1 MVNLGDA
8 AGILF
13 RIHPE
18 YFVVAVGPASVVV
31 KFPAADPRQRG
42 MADALGFYKRLLR

>member
-13 RIHPE
+13 RVRPE
-18 YFVVAVGPASVVV
+18 YSVVAVGPASVVV